1 MSQQNALSNRPNTRS
16 IPPTEIGSFV
26 ALGACRSEFIGSAS
40 GVFFANTVFK
50 AFSDLPISRD
60 VGNSTE
66 LPGRLP
72 APEPAHNY
80 LAGSETESS
89 QQDGTHSGQV
99 AQSSGFSAL
108 GMLPTPRMS
117 KELTMAYFRHWHP
130 VFPFLHG
137 PTFLEE
143 VNKAY
148 GGVEGESVSFLSK
161 GPRPQED
168 LCRMVTVQ
176 CVFGIAA
183 TTPGLQ
189 LEHAC
194 RIQSTQGLMQLLGS
208 LYSSPDILSLQALLA
223 AELYMITTMSLRAAS
238 TVHGAL
244 TRMMYHAGLHRCPFR
259 YLQLPEPV
267 RGIRKRIF
275 WCAYIFD
282 RHLAQAL
289 GHPLSF
295 IDMDI
300 DVCLP
305 SMPELHRPASTN
317 QPADTP
323 GDDSPEVVLAHLP
336 RGQRQEREDL
346 TGMTTES
353 PCDGSPA
360 ESGLR
365 DSSEA
370 QPIAGGEKQETI
382 LGLVATHAQLLGA
395 ILSLFHN
402 SIHTRTVDLDSVQ
415 EITCRVHSW
424 WNRLPLAIQDSPPE
438 GTNDLTSRYHVFF
451 TTLYNHSLLLLNR
464 PFLSLPR
471 ERIEFKCS
479 LQAAINASHSLLVD
493 VNQHLENGLFLSW
506 PTTLSA
512 VWTAGLV
519 VSFSTLLDQYPFS
532 KSNEL
537 EWCLAILD
545 RMAKKWSSARQ
556 CHAALNLLSRKLIT
570 KHETPSI
577 PQPQFRPPSPSPRSR
592 SMVTQSRRRD
602 PSVSL
607 TPRVSKRQR
616 VEDPGEA
623 AREEPNQD
631 SQWAAS
637 IYSNESTFQT
647 SPNSLAVPQYIG
659 PDFGFDTSLPD
670 EFGEGQDLMNEILH
684 LDYSTLFSGS
694 I

>member
-1 MSQQNALSNRPNTRS
+1 MSQHNALNNHSRS

-50 AFSDLPISRD
+50 AFSDLPTSRE
-60 VGNSTE
+60 VGGSKD
-66 LPGRLP
+66 LPNKLP
-72 APEPAHNY
+72 APEPAHTY

-89 QQDGTHSGQV
+89 QQDVTHSGQV
-99 AQSSGFSAL
+99 TQSSGFSAL

-189 LEHAC
+189 LDQAC
-194 RIQSTQGLMQLLGS
+194 RIQSTQGLLQLLGS
-208 LYSSPDILSLQALLA
+208 LYNSPDILSLQALLA
-223 AELYMITTMSLRAAS
+223 AELYMITIMSLRAAS

-244 TRMMYHAGLHRCPFR
+244 TRMMYHAGIHRCPFR

-282 RHLAQAL
+282 RHLGQAL

-295 IDMDI
+295 NDI
-300 DVCLP
+300 DVDVCVP
-305 SMPELHRPASTN
+305 GMPELHRPVPVN

-323 GDDSPEVVLAHLP
+323 GDDSPELVLAHLP
-336 RGQRQEREDL
+336 QNQRQEREHL
-346 TGMTTES
+346 TGLAVES
-353 PCDGSPA
+353 SFGGSPT
-360 ESGLR
+360 EPGVR
-365 DSSEA
+365 DSSEG
-370 QPIAGGEKQETI
+370 QPTLGGEKQETI
-382 LGLVATHAQLLGA
+382 LGLIATHAQLLGT
-395 ILSLFHN
+395 ILNLFHN
-402 SIHTRTVDLDSVQ
+402 SIHTRSVDLDSVQ

-424 WNRLPLAIQDSPPE
+424 WNRLPLSIQDSSPGE
-438 GTNDLTSRYHVFF
+438 TNDLTSRYHVFF

-471 ERIEFKCS
+471 ERFEFKCS
-479 LQAAINASHSLLVD
+479 LQAAINASHSLLMD

-506 PTTLSA
+506 PTSLSA

-519 VSFSTLLDQYPFS
+519 VSFATLLDQYPFS
-532 KSNEL
+532 KSKCEL
-537 EWCLAILD
+537 EWCHAILD

-570 KHETPSI
+570 KYETPNMLHSQSY
-577 PQPQFRPPSPSPRSR
+577 PLPRSPRIHSH
-592 SMVTQSRRRD
+592 VTPSRRRD
-602 PSVSL
+602 PSVSS

-616 VEDPGEA
+616 VEEPGEP
-623 AREEPNQD
+623 ARSLPQQD
-631 SQWAAS
+631 AQWAAS
-637 IYSNESTFQT
+637 IYTTESTFQI

-670 EFGEGQDLMNEILH
+670 EFGEGQDLMNEILN

>member
-1 MSQQNALSNRPNTRS
+1 MSQQNALNNHSRS

-50 AFSDLPISRD
+50 AFSDLPTSRE
-60 VGNSTE
+60 VGNSKD
-66 LPGRLP
+66 LPNKLP
-72 APEPAHNY
+72 APEPAHTY

-89 QQDGTHSGQV
+89 QQDVTHSGQV

-189 LEHAC
+189 LDHAC
-194 RIQSTQGLMQLLGS
+194 RIQSTQGLLQLLGS
-208 LYSSPDILSLQALLA
+208 LYNSPDILSLQALLA
-223 AELYMITTMSLRAAS
+223 AELYMITVMSLRAAS

-244 TRMMYHAGLHRCPFR
+244 TRMMYHAGIHRCPFR

-282 RHLAQAL
+282 RHLGQAL

-295 IDMDI
+295 NDI
-300 DVCLP
+300 DVDVCVP
-305 SMPELHRPASTN
+305 GMPELHRPVPVN

-323 GDDSPEVVLAHLP
+323 GDDSPELVLAHLP
-336 RGQRQEREDL
+336 QGQRQECERL
-346 TGMTTES
+346 TGMTVES
-353 PCDGSPA
+353 PFDGSPV
-360 ESGLR
+360 EPGVR
-365 DSSEA
+365 DSSEG
-370 QPIAGGEKQETI
+370 QPTSGGEKQETI
-382 LGLVATHAQLLGA
+382 LGLIATHAQLLGT
-395 ILSLFHN
+395 ILNLFHN
-402 SIHTRTVDLDSVQ
+402 SIHTRSVDLDSVQ
-415 EITCRVHSW
+415 EITCRVHFW
-424 WNRLPLAIQDSPPE
+424 WNRLPLSIQDSPTG

-464 PFLSLPR
+464 PFLSLPT
-471 ERIEFKCS
+471 ERFEFKCS
-479 LQAAINASHSLLVD
+479 LQAAINASHSLLTD

-506 PTTLSA
+506 PTSLSA

-519 VSFSTLLDQYPFS
+519 VSFATLLDQYPFS

-537 EWCLAILD
+537 ERCLPILD
-545 RMAKKWSSARQ
+545 RMSKKWSSARH

-570 KHETPSI
+570 KYEMPNMLHS
-577 PQPQFRPPSPSPRSR
+577 QSYPPLRSPRNHSLA
-592 SMVTQSRRRD
+592 TPSRRRD
-602 PSVSL
+602 PSISS

-616 VEDPGEA
+616 VEDPGEP
-623 AREEPNQD
+623 ARQPPQQD
-631 SQWAAS
+631 AQWAAS
-637 IYSNESTFQT
+637 IYPSESTFQT

-670 EFGEGQDLMNEILH
+670 EFGEGQDLMNEILN